1 MPPVV
6 LLHGCGGTARATF
19 EATGMLAAL
28 LRVGRAPLVLDLPG
42 HGPGDQ
48 AHDPQAYADLAG
60 MIALSLP
67 EGPIDAIGYSLG
79 GKLLLELAI
88 RTPGRFRRL
97 VLGGVGDN
105 VFAPETVAA
114 AAASA
119 LEHGPT
125 ADTPLA
131 VLAFLRTWEPG
142 CNDALAIAAVL
153 RRPPN
158 PVFTQSRLAAVQ
170 AAVLLVN
177 GDADPAA
184 GASGLLRNAL
194 PDARLET
201 LPGVDHFGLPG
212 QAEFIAHAADFLAAP
227 IGGVPTPDRRG
238 GRLETR

>member
-1 MPPVV
+1 M
-6 LLHGCGGTARATF
+6 LSALRRAGR
-19 EATGMLAAL
+19 TGLA
-28 LRVGRAPLVLDLPG
+28 LDLPG
-42 HGPGDQ
+42 HGPGAQ

-60 MIALSLP
+60 MITARLP

-88 RTPGRFRRL
+88 RSPGRFRRL

-114 AAASA
+114 AAAAA

-125 ADTPLA
+125 ADTPA
-131 VLAFLRTWEPG
+131 PVLAFLRTWEPG
-142 CNDALAIAAVL
+142 WNDALAIAAVL

-158 PVFTQSRLAAVQ
+158 PVFTHARLAAVR

-184 GASGLLRNAL
+184 RASGLLRDAL
-194 PDARLET
+194 PGARLTT

-212 QAEFIAHAADFLAAP
+212 QAEFITSATDFLAAP
-227 IGGVPTPDRRG
+227 TRGVSTPDSRG